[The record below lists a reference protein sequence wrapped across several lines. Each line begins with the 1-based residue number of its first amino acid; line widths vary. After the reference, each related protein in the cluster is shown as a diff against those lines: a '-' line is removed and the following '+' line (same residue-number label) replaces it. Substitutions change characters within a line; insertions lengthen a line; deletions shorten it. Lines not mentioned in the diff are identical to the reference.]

1 VAQCRT
7 EGHAHSRPP
16 GLTLPRLGAIDGRR
30 GGRLGPPL
38 LPQPEE
44 KPVTDKSLDVLCIG
58 NAIVDVIAAATD
70 DFLAQEGLDKGSMRL
85 IDAEEAT
92 RLYGR
97 MGPGREISG
106 GSAGN
111 TAAGVAMLGERA
123 GFIGQVAD
131 DQLGEVYRH
140 DVSSIGVEFITP
152 ARPQAE
158 APTARSLVLV
168 TPDAQRTMN
177 TFLGAAQNLSSESL
191 DEVQLRSAKILYL
204 EGYLWDPEVPR
215 AAMERAIEITRS
227 AGGAVAFTLSDSFCI
242 DRHRDSFNAL
252 IDSGRVDI
260 LFANE
265 VEIVSLTGQSDFDSA
280 VESAAARVPVLVV
293 TRGEKGAVAV
303 EGGEQVEVPAEPVE
317 RIVDTTGAGDLF
329 AAGFLAGR
337 ARGRSNLES
346 LRMGAI
352 AAAEV
357 ISHYGARPEAD
368 LKALVAERLG

>member
-1 VAQCRT
+1 V
-7 EGHAHSRPP
+7 S
-16 GLTLPRLGAIDGRR
+16 
-30 GGRLGPPL
+30 
-38 LPQPEE
+38 
-44 KPVTDKSLDVLCIG
+44 DKSLDVLCIG
-58 NAIVDVIAAATD
+58 NAIVDVIAAADD
-70 DFLAQEGLDKGSMRL
+70 DFLAREGLDKGSMRL

-92 RLYGR
+92 RLYSR

-111 TAAGVAMLGERA
+111 TAAGVAMLGGSA

-140 DVSSIGVEFITP
+140 DVSSIGVEFTTP
-152 ARPQAE
+152 ARPQSE

-177 TFLGAAQNLSSESL
+177 TFLGAAQNLSSEAL
-191 DEVQLRSAKILYL
+191 DEGQLRRAKILYL

-215 AAMERAIEITRS
+215 AAMERAMDIVGD
-227 AGGAVAFTLSDSFCI
+227 AGGSIAFTLSDSFCVE
-242 DRHRDSFNAL
+242 RHRDSFNAL
-252 IDSGRVDI
+252 IDSGRLDI

-265 VEIVSLTGQSDFDSA
+265 AEIISLTGKADFDSA
-280 VESAAARVPVLVV
+280 VEAAAARVKLLVV
-293 TRGEKGAVAV
+293 TRGEQGAVAV
-303 EGGEQVEVPAEPVE
+303 EGGDQAEVPAEPVD

-337 ARGRSNLES
+337 AQGRSNTES

-368 LKALVAERLG
+368 LKALVAERMG

>member
-1 VAQCRT
+1 M
-7 EGHAHSRPP
+7 
-16 GLTLPRLGAIDGRR
+16 
-30 GGRLGPPL
+30 
-38 LPQPEE
+38 
-44 KPVTDKSLDVLCIG
+44 TDKSLDVLCIG
-58 NAIVDVIAAATD
+58 NAIVDVIAAADD
-70 DFLAQEGLDKGSMRL
+70 DFLANEGLDKGSMRL

-111 TAAGVAMLGERA
+111 TAAGVAMLGGRA

-140 DVSSIGVEFITP
+140 DVSSIGVEFTTP

-177 TFLGAAQNLSSESL
+177 TFLGAAQNLSSEAL
-191 DEVQLRSAKILYL
+191 DEAQLESAKILYL

-215 AAMERAIEITRS
+215 AAMERAIGITRA
-227 AGGAVAFTLSDSFCI
+227 AGGQIAFTLSDSFCI
-242 DRHRDSFNAL
+242 ERHRDSFNAL
-252 IDSGRVDI
+252 IDSGRLDI

-265 VEIVSLTGQSDFDSA
+265 AEIVSLTGEADFDAA
-280 VESAAARVPVLVV
+280 VAAAATRVKVLVV
-293 TRGEKGAVAV
+293 TRSEKGAVAI
-303 EGGEQVEVPAEPVE
+303 EGGERVEVTAEPVE
-317 RIVDTTGAGDLF
+317 QIVDTTGAGDLF
-329 AAGFLAGR
+329 AAGFLTGR
-337 ARGRSNLES
+337 AQGRSNLEC

-368 LKALVAERLG
+368 LKALVEERLG